1 MDGRAKTLA
10 GGIGVVALL
19 LAFMLSYRHLPDLGD
34 PRLLASPGEPFT
46 GGARWLILVAI
57 SVGTLV
63 SEDLACISAGL
74 LAATGRLDYPSATLA
89 AFTGIFVGDTL
100 IYGLGYFFGRP
111 LLRHRWSRFIVSE
124 RAVDRAAGQFRRHG
138 VWIILITRFIPGT
151 RSATYFSAGA
161 LHAPFGRFVLVF
173 ALAAA
178 LWTPFLVGL
187 SHLLG
192 NRLLRL
198 YENYEALALPALGLA
213 LLLLYLFF
221 HYGIPLFTWRG
232 RRRLRGKWIR
242 STRWEFWPVWQ
253 VNWLVFLHVLYLGIF
268 RYRRPTLFT
277 AVNPCMPHGGV
288 VGESKGALLEA
299 LATDGEALP
308 AWRSLP
314 PGTEAERMGQLEAA
328 MEALGLDWPVVLK
341 PDEGQRGLGVAIIRD
356 KAAAQRWLAG
366 SRGTALLQEYVGGLE
381 FGVFHF
387 RYPSDTRGRIFSIA
401 RKVQLEVTGTGQ
413 DTLETLILKHPR
425 AIAQLDTFLDR
436 FAGELERI
444 PAAGEVLALGELGTH
459 SLGSLFLDGQ
469 DLRTPELE
477 KRMDA
482 IAGACPGFF
491 FGRFDLK
498 APDEDHLRRGE
509 GLKVLEVNGL
519 TSEAAHIYDPRHG
532 LRHAWRVLCRQ
543 WQIAFEIAEE
553 NAQRGARVTPLGEF
567 IRDTLV
573 SLRRQRAERR

>member
-10 GGIGVVALL
+10 GGFGVAAVLVV
-19 LAFMLSYRHLPDLGD
+19 FIVSYRHLPDFGD
-34 PRLLASPGEPFT
+34 PDILASPGEPLT
-46 GGARWLILVAI
+46 GTGRWLMLLAI
-57 SVGTLV
+57 SVGTLL

-74 LAATGRLDYPSATLA
+74 LAATGRLDYASATLA
-89 AFTGIFVGDTL
+89 AFAGIFVGDTL

-111 LLRHRWSRFIVSE
+111 LLRHRWSRLIVSE
-124 RAVDRAAGQFRRHG
+124 RAVDRAAGQFRRYG
-138 VWIILITRFIPGT
+138 AWIILITRFIPGT

-213 LLLLYLFF
+213 LLLLYIFF

-242 STRWEFWPVWQ
+242 ATQWEFWPVWQ
-253 VNWLVFLHVLYLGIF
+253 VNWVVFLYVLYLGIF

-288 VGESKGALLEA
+288 VGESKGTLLEA
-299 LATDGEALP
+299 LAADGEALP
-308 AWRSLP
+308 AWRNLP
-314 PGTEAERMGQLEAA
+314 PGPVPERMAHLEEA

-356 KAAAQRWLAG
+356 KEAARGWLAG
-366 SRGTALLQEYVGGLE
+366 SRGTAILQAYVGGLE
-381 FGVFHF
+381 FGIFHF
-387 RYPSDTRGRIFSIA
+387 RYPSETRGRTFSIA
-401 RKVQLEVTGTGQ
+401 RKVQLEVTGTGR

-425 AIAQLDTFLDR
+425 AIALLDTFLDR

-444 PAAGEVLALGELGTH
+444 PAKGEVLALGELGTH
-459 SLGSLFLDGQ
+459 ALGSLFLDGT

-477 KRMDA
+477 KRMDE
-482 IAGACPGFF
+482 IAAACPGFH

-532 LRHAWRVLCRQ
+532 LLHAWMILCRQ
-543 WQIAFEIAEE
+543 WRIAFEIAEE
-553 NAQRGARVTPLGEF
+553 NAQRGARVTPFREF
-567 IRDTLV
+567 VRDTLA
-573 SLRRQRAERR
+573 SLRRQGAERR

>member
-1 MDGRAKTLA
+1 MDRRAKVLVGGA
-10 GGIGVVALL
+10 GVAALL
-19 LAFMLSYRHLPDLGD
+19 LGGFFSYAHLPDFGD
-34 PRLLASPGEPFT
+34 PRLLASPGEALT
-46 GGARWLILVAI
+46 GSGRWLMLLAIL
-57 SVGTLV
+57 VGTLV

-74 LAATGRLDYPSATLA
+74 LAATGRLDYVSATVA
-89 AFTGIFVGDTL
+89 AFVGIFVGDSL

-124 RAVDRAAGQFRRHG
+124 RAVDRAAGQFRRYG

-221 HYGIPLFTWRG
+221 HYGIPLFSWRG
-232 RRRLRGKWIR
+232 RRRLRGKWMR
-242 STRWEFWPVWQ
+242 ATQWEFWPVWQ
-253 VNWLVFLHVLYLGIF
+253 VNWLVFLYVLYLGII

-288 VGESKGALLEA
+288 VGESKGAFFGAMIAE
-299 LATDGEALP
+299 GEALP
-308 AWRSLP
+308 RWRHLP
-314 PGTEAERMGQLEAA
+314 PGPEGVRMAELAA
-328 MEALGLDWPVVLK
+328 GMKALGLDWPVVLK
-341 PDEGQRGLGVAIIRD
+341 PDEGQRGLGVAIIRE
-356 KAAAQRWLAG
+356 KAAARDWLAG
-366 SRGTALLQEYVGGLE
+366 SGGAAILQEYIGGLE
-381 FGVFHF
+381 FGVFYL
-387 RYPSDTRGRIFSIA
+387 RYPSETEGQIFSIA
-401 RKVQLEVTGTGQ
+401 RKVQLEVRGTGK

-425 AIAQLDTFLDR
+425 AIAMLDTFLDR
-436 FAGELERI
+436 FADKLEDI
-444 PAAGEVLALGELGTH
+444 PAEGEVIALGELGTH
-459 SLGSLFLDGQ
+459 SMGSLFLDGE

-477 KRMDA
+477 ERMNE
-482 IAGACPGFF
+482 IAGICPEFY

-498 APDEDHLRRGE
+498 APDENHLRRGE
-509 GLKVLEVNGL
+509 SLKVLEVNGL
-519 TSEAAHIYDPRHG
+519 TSEAAHIYDPRYG
-532 LRHAWRVLCRQ
+532 LRYAWKVLCQQ
-543 WQIAFEIAEE
+543 WRIAFEIAEE
-553 NAQRGARVTPLGEF
+553 NVERGARVTPPGEF
-567 IRDTLV
+567 IRDILA
-573 SLRRQRAERR
+573 SLRRQRMERR